1 MAEGEGMAYNVGDMK
16 MLAEMVRVCVVWMLW
31 LCCAAVAGEH
41 AFLRE
46 DGLPRWS
53 AMTAQQVMPDV
64 EAAVAESQQCM
75 QAIASLRPEEATFEN
90 TFLAYDAAEE
100 DLKQLQVY
108 LYHLVHTMGSAEYD
122 AAHEQ
127 VIAAVAAYEA
137 QRPAMSKIYALM
149 QQVAQQEQGESEEKR
164 LFMART
170 LQQLRDAGAALSAT
184 DAARKVEIEA
194 ELKRQYI
201 IYQQNIAQGCGNWEL
216 QITER
221 AALDGMSDAWLE
233 RTAAA
238 AASKGYGTAESPV
251 WLLTVQDAAEVLR
264 YCRVEET
271 RRLCWL
277 GCNATGTA
285 HAADNEPVI
294 HRILSLRRELAELC
308 GYKSYADMRAASLMM
323 GSAEQA
329 LAFVDDLLQQSKP
342 AHDAWVQQR
351 LAHLSAGAGKALT
364 ELAPWDEA
372 YYAQQAPPREQPG
385 FNLWQLSPYL
395 GAENVFCGMQQI
407 WGRLYGLRFS
417 ECATRCG
424 DGTDESAVE
433 VWHPTVRVLAV
444 HDAATDALLGY
455 CYFDLYPRNGKRG
468 MTWCM
473 PLRFGDTGEPHLA
486 CVVANMSPPPAEGA
500 HCINIYDVYALF
512 HEFGH
517 ALHFLL
523 GHTELR
529 ATCATS
535 VEFDFVETPS
545 QVQEYWA
552 WEPQALALLAK
563 NPQTGEEVP
572 ADLLQGLAESRR
584 TLPIEEHIHMLC
596 LAKLDLELHAHYRE
610 RFEGRALDAA
620 AAELL
625 RPWSM
630 PYTHA
635 TPCAMRN
642 FVYCMTEGYDACFYT
657 YKWSELMAMDVFA
670 RFAREGLLNAETGM
684 QYRRAVLERGGAK
697 PARQLFEDFM
707 GRAPKADV
715 MLRCYGL
722 PGDAGSR
729 GL

>member
-1 MAEGEGMAYNVGDMK
+1 MWGMK
-16 MLAEMVRVCVVWMLW
+16 MLAEMWRVCVVWVLW
-31 LCCAAVAGEH
+31 LCCTAVAGEH

-46 DGLPRWS
+46 EGLPRWS
-53 AMTAQQVMPDV
+53 AMTAQQVLPDV
-64 EAAVAESQQCM
+64 EVAVAEAQQRM

-137 QRPAMSKIYALM
+137 QRPAMGKIYELM
-149 QQVAQQEQGESEEKR
+149 QHVAQQEQGASDEQR

-170 LQQLRDAGAALSAT
+170 LQQLRDAGAALSVS

-194 ELKRQYI
+194 ELKRLYI
-201 IYQQNIAQGCGNWEL
+201 IYQQNIAQGCGDWEL
-216 QITER
+216 QVSER
-221 AALDGMSDAWLE
+221 SALDGMSDAWLE
-233 RTAAA
+233 RAATDA
-238 AASKGYGTAESPV
+238 LSKGYGTAESPV
-251 WLLTVQDAAEVLR
+251 WLVNEQSAAEVLR
-264 YCRVEET
+264 HCRVEET
-271 RRLCWL
+271 RRLCWQ

-294 HRILSLRRELAELC
+294 HRILALRQELAELC
-308 GYKSYADMRAASLMM
+308 GYKCYADKRAASLMM

-329 LAFVDDLLQQSKP
+329 LAFVDDMLQKSKP
-342 AHDAWVQQR
+342 AYDAWVQQR
-351 LAHLSAGAGKALT
+351 LAHLSAGAGKSLT
-364 ELAPWDEA
+364 ELAPWNEA
-372 YYAQQAPPREQPG
+372 YYAHQAPPQEQKL
-385 FNLWQLSPYL
+385 FDVWQLSPYL
-395 GAENVFCGMQQI
+395 EAERVFCGMQQI
-407 WGRLYGLRFS
+407 WGQLYGLRFR
-417 ECATRCG
+417 ECKTRSAAA
-424 DGTDESAVE
+424 DGADAAAVE
-433 VWHPTVRVLAV
+433 VWHPAVRVLAV

-455 CYFDLYPRNGKRG
+455 CYFDLYPRGGKRG

-473 PLRFGDTGEPHLA
+473 PLRFGDAGEPHLA
-486 CVVANMSPPPAEGA
+486 CVVANMSPPPAEGV

-529 ATCATS
+529 ANNATG

-552 WEPQALALLAK
+552 WEPQALALFAGK
-563 NPQTGEEVP
+563 SQSGEGVP
-572 ADLLQGLAESRR
+572 AELLQALAENRR

-610 RFEGRALDAA
+610 KFEGSALDEA

-625 RPWSM
+625 RPWRM

-670 RFAREGLLNAETGM
+670 RFEREGLLNAELGM
-684 QYRRAVLERGGAK
+684 QYRRAVLERGGSK
-697 PARQLFEDFM
+697 PAMQLFMDFM
-707 GRAPKADV
+707 GRAPKADA
-715 MLRCYGL
+715 MLQRYGL
-722 PGDAGSR
+722 QGKTDAR
-729 GL
+729 

>member
-1 MAEGEGMAYNVGDMK
+1 MCGMK
-16 MLAEMVRVCVVWMLW
+16 MLAEMGRVCVVWVLW
-31 LCCAAVAGEH
+31 LCCTAVAGEH

-46 DGLPRWS
+46 EGLPRWS

-64 EAAVAESQQCM
+64 EVAVAEAQQRM
-75 QAIASLRPEEATFEN
+75 QAIASLRPEDATFEN

-108 LYHLVHTMGSAEYD
+108 LYHLVHTMGSAEYE

-137 QRPAMSKIYALM
+137 QRPAMGKIYELM
-149 QQVAQQEQGESEEKR
+149 QHVAQQVQGASDEQR

-170 LQQLRDAGAALSAT
+170 LQQLRDAGAALSAA

-194 ELKRQYI
+194 ELQRQYI
-201 IYQQNIAQGCGNWEL
+201 LYLQNIAQGCGDWEL

-221 AALDGMSDAWLE
+221 SALDGMSDAWLE
-233 RTAAA
+233 RAATDA
-238 AASKGYGTAESPV
+238 LRKGYGTAESPV
-251 WLLTVQDAAEVLR
+251 WLVNAQSAAEVLLH
-264 YCRVEET
+264 CRVEET
-271 RRLCWL
+271 RRLCWQ

-294 HRILSLRRELAELC
+294 HRILSLRQELAELC
-308 GYKSYADMRAASLMM
+308 GYKCYADKRAASLMM

-342 AHDAWVQQR
+342 AYDAWVQQR
-351 LAHLSAGAGKALT
+351 LAHLSAGAGAPLT
-364 ELAPWDEA
+364 ELAPWNEA
-372 YYAQQAPPREQPG
+372 FYAQQAPPREHQG
-385 FNLWQLSPYL
+385 FDLWQLSPYL
-395 GAENVFCGMQQI
+395 GAESVFRGMQQM
-407 WGRLYGLRFS
+407 WGQLYGLRFC
-417 ECATRCG
+417 ECPTRCG
-424 DGTDESAVE
+424 KGADEAAVE

-455 CYFDLYPRNGKRG
+455 CYVDLYPRSGKRG

-473 PLRFGDTGEPHLA
+473 PLRFGDAGEPHLV

-500 HCINIYDVYALF
+500 HCVNIYDVYALF

-552 WEPQALALLAK
+552 WEPQALALVAQ
-563 NPQTGEEVP
+563 NPQSGEGVP
-572 ADLLQGLAESRR
+572 ADMLQALAESRR
-584 TLPIEEHIHMLC
+584 TLPIEEHISMLC

-610 RFEGRALDAA
+610 KFEGRALDVA

-625 RPWSM
+625 HPWSM

-670 RFAREGLLNAETGM
+670 RFEREGLLNAELGM
-684 QYRRAVLERGGAK
+684 QYRRAVLERGGSK
-697 PARQLFEDFM
+697 PAMQLFMDFM
-707 GRAPKADV
+707 GRAPKADA
-715 MLRCYGL
+715 MLQRYGL
-722 PGDAGSR
+722 QGKADAR
-729 GL
+729 